1 MKMALKRILV
11 LTLALAML
19 AGCFVAC
26 DTNGNDNPS
35 DNGNGGTPTETP
47 SNGGDTTP
55 TEKVTYTL
63 NLSADKADVLR
74 GDTVTLTAV
83 LKAEGQE
90 DLPSEDTEFI
100 LVNGAEYASI
110 SDNTLTVLSTA
121 PDGATITVQA
131 KEGASYSNTVTIKVS
146 VPLNGITISAAT
158 NRPVAGQNV
167 VITKV
172 TDPTDATQTITW
184 EIVEGSD
191 IAVMAGDVLMVSANA
206 QVGDVIKLR
215 AVSGDVQSNML
226 EFTVKALTEDVK
238 VNSIRITTESLNL
251 LAGQSAII
259 TVTVDPV
266 NTTEAVTLAIVDGAD
281 YAQLVGNVLIIS
293 NTATAGTTIKVQ
305 ATSTDGVKSNELV
318 FTVRDN
324 EVAIESVE
332 IYANNNKPLPGQ
344 SVAISKHIEP
354 ANATQTIT
362 WVVVGNAVMVGDVLV
377 VSTEAK
383 EGDVITVKAVVGEYE
398 SNELEFVVGTSEIK
412 VTKITLSADY
422 FNLLPGQTM
431 IIKSVVEPTGATED
445 VKLDIVEGKEYAT
458 LAGNVLIVSENAPA
472 GLTIRV
478 VAKSSSTN
486 SNELEFTVRDT
497 SKPATSVQIQADN
510 TSPIAGHSVTIKY
523 TIDPEDTTDKL
534 SWVITQGEGIAVMA
548 GNVLVVSADAKKGDI
563 IKVKAVVGSIE
574 SEELVFTVRPA
585 VEEIK
590 VEKIEISANTEIL
603 AGSNTIINKIINPT
617 DANQQIKWVITEGV
631 NFATINGDTLI
642 VSSEAKT
649 GTVIKVKAVAGEGE
663 EAVESNELI
672 FTVQPSQEEI
682 NASRFYIDLSF
693 DKATLDKKGNTAFP
707 ILEAEV
713 YNYNYQKVEGK
724 ELEFKVIGD
733 GMKYLSVT
741 QNGDRCVFSSLTGH
755 GTAVVEVRIKGTDV
769 VATATINV
777 IVPPDAIVLP
787 EVFAERTDIDY
798 SFSLLDHNISASG
811 ITDAGEATL
820 PFVLATRGSALACKD
835 FVVKFVHESG
845 EEGNRVAVYDYETG
859 EITFKK
865 TGKITM
871 TVTSNSGSKIE
882 ATTSYTFDIN
892 DGYNVNTFEELW
904 LAVRS
909 SKYNGQQI
917 NLVVLEKPDGSANN
931 YEYGYDIVP
940 MVSLKAK
947 ADQTIDE
954 ILRGPRGDTGVTS
967 NRIQAVNKS
976 LYLNGNSH
984 TIDASQMR
992 LFTEAEYDDYC
1003 ERYGIGAANKITN
1016 VSSLLSAEPWNTGGD
1031 VGAGTNNKKTYSV
1044 NLYNVETKGNMPIDY
1059 DPTKYRNDGSQAMLI
1074 GGYTVGISIG
1084 QREYDCHYYIDAD
1097 NLTSSGF
1104 NAGMNFIGVV
1114 GNGKVRNSYVYNCFS
1129 TGIFSRSNIM
1139 TFENIKFG
1147 PCGATGIELS
1157 SDECNE
1163 AGLNDNQVQQVTFAG
1178 TIDASTNV
1186 NDGNTIYF
1194 QNYNLGGATVPQIIN
1209 GNVSQ
1214 YHNNQISHIR
1224 NDKNQFI
1231 FVFLVF
1237 NDMNTFAPN
1246 TSEVNY
1252 PDGIID
1258 LASLPVDG
1266 SVNTTHRFV
1275 RMPIMVTIPGL
1286 GTVNAGYA
1294 LFYNHNYVG

>member
-11 LTLALAML
+11 LVLALAML
-19 AGCFVAC
+19 SGCFVAC
-26 DTNGNDNPS
+26 DNGND
-35 DNGNGGTPTETP
+35 GTPTGTP

-55 TEKVTYTL
+55 TEKPTYTL
-63 NLSADKADVLR
+63 NLSADKTDVLR

-110 SDNTLTVLSTA
+110 SDNILTVLSAA

-131 KEGASYSNTVTIKVS
+131 KEGASYSNTVTLKVS
-146 VPLNGITISAAT
+146 VPLNGITISAET
-158 NRPVAGQNV
+158 NRPVAGQNIK
-167 VITKV
+167 ITKV

-191 IAVMAGDVLMVSANA
+191 IAAMAGDVLMVGANA
-206 QVGDVIKLR
+206 QAGDVIRLR
-215 AVSGDVQSNML
+215 AVCGDIKSNEL
-226 EFTVKALTEDVK
+226 EFTVKSLTEDIK
-238 VNSIRITTESLNL
+238 VNSIRITAESLNL

-266 NTTEAVTLAIVDGAD
+266 NTTEAVALAIVDGAD

-305 ATSTDGVKSNELV
+305 AMSTDGVKSNELV

-362 WVVVGNAVMVGDVLV
+362 WQIVEGKEIAEMIGDVLV
-377 VSTEAK
+377 VSTDAK
-383 EGDVITVKAVVGEYE
+383 EGDVIKLKAVVGEYE
-398 SNELEFVVGTSEIK
+398 SNVLEFVVGTSEIK

-445 VKLDIVEGKEYAT
+445 VKLEIVEGREYAT

-472 GLTIRV
+472 GLIIRV
-478 VAKSSSTN
+478 VAKSSSVN

-510 TSPIAGHSVTIKY
+510 VNPIAGHSVTINY
-523 TIDPEDTTDKL
+523 TIDPADTTDKL
-534 SWVITQGEGIAVMA
+534 SWVITQGSDIASMA
-548 GNVLVVSADAKKGDI
+548 GNVLVISAGAEKGAV
-563 IKVKAVVGSIE
+563 IKVKAVVGNVE
-574 SEELVFTVRPA
+574 SEELTFTVRPA
-585 VEEIK
+585 IEEIK
-590 VEKIEISANTEIL
+590 IESIEISANTEIL

-617 DANQQIKWVITEGV
+617 NSNQQVKWVITEGV
-631 NFATINGDTLI
+631 NFATINGDTLV

-663 EAVESNELI
+663 EIVESNELT
-672 FTVQPSQEEI
+672 FVVQPSQEEI
-682 NASRFYIDLSF
+682 NASKFYIDLSYETI
-693 DKATLDKKGNTAFP
+693 TLDKKGTTAFP
-707 ILEAEV
+707 TLTAQV
-713 YNYNYQKVEGK
+713 YNYNYQKVDDK

-733 GMKYLSVT
+733 GMKYLTIT
-741 QNGDRCVFSSLTGH
+741 QNGASCVFSSLTGH
-755 GTAVVEVRIKGTDV
+755 GTAVVEVRIKGTDIV
-769 VATATINV
+769 EVATVNV
-777 IVPPDAIVLP
+777 IVPPEAIVLP

-798 SFSLLDHNISASG
+798 SFSMLDHNIGASG
-811 ITDAGEATL
+811 ITAAGEAKL
-820 PFVLATRGSALACKD
+820 PFAIATRGSALACKD
-835 FVVKFVHESG
+835 YVVKFVHESG

-871 TVTSNSGSKIE
+871 TVSSTSGSKME

-904 LAVRS
+904 LMVRYS
-909 SKYNGQQI
+909 NYNGQQI
-917 NLVVLEKPDGSANN
+917 NLVVLEKPDGSVNN

-940 MVSLKAK
+940 MVALKAK

-954 ILRGPRGDTGVTS
+954 ILRGPRGSTGVSS

-976 LYLNGNSH
+976 LYLNGNNH

-1003 ERYGIGAANKITN
+1003 ERYGIAAANRITN
-1016 VSSLLSAEPWNTGGD
+1016 ISSLLSAEPWNAGGD

-1059 DPTKYRNDGSQAMLI
+1059 DPTKYRNEGSNAMLI

-1104 NAGMNFIGVV
+1104 NAGMNFIGIV
-1114 GNGKVRNSYVYNCFS
+1114 GNGKVRNSYVYDCFS

-1157 SDECNE
+1157 YDECNE
-1163 AGLNDNQVQQVTFAG
+1163 AGLNDDQVQQVTFAG
-1178 TIDASTNV
+1178 IIDASTNV

-1258 LASLPVDG
+1258 LASLPADG

-1294 LFYNHNYVG
+1294 LFYNQNYVG